1 MQMLF
6 ALGTY
11 AQSIKN
17 FQNCL
22 LAMDS
27 FQLLGKK
34 TSKERGYLHQIS
46 LLPTIF
52 NPNETELT

>member
-1 MQMLF
+1 MLF

-27 FQLLGKK
+27 FQLPGKK
-34 TSKERGYLHQIS
+34 NKQRER
-46 LLPTIF
+46 LPTSDF
-52 NPNETELT
+52 SSSHYF